1 MSKSPIVA
9 RINSL
14 LAEKGIS
21 KQEFYDAC
29 HITSATYSLWNTGK
43 TTPRMKNLENI
54 SVYLHTTT
62 DYLLTGLGEKEK
74 PSTAEGEGLDTLD
87 MEALNLFRQLWPDN
101 RKHLL
106 EIAQSLLKA
115 QEVTGGHPHS
125 NS

>member
-54 SVYLHTTT
+54 SVYLHTTIARLVCSSQVWPLARRVDISLTIT
-62 DYLLTGLGEKEK
+62 DRMRLTEASPSAWSGFTMLLT
-74 PSTAEGEGLDTLD
+74 
-87 MEALNLFRQLWPDN
+87 
-101 RKHLL
+101 
-106 EIAQSLLKA
+106 SLI
-115 QEVTGGHPHS
+115 V
-125 NS
+125 

>member
-62 DYLLTGLGEKEK
+62 DYLLTGLGEKET
-74 PSTAEGEGLDTLD
+74 PPTPEGEGLDPLD
-87 MEALNLFRQLWPDN
+87 MEALSLLRQLRPENQKQVFDF
-101 RKHLL
+101 
-106 EIAQSLLKA
+106 AQALLKI
-115 QEVTGGHPHS
+115 QESAGGQS
-125 NS
+125 QKDF